1 MDRFE
6 KVTNIE
12 NLQLLE
18 KNLKKLLED
27 PKTNSGKDSVS
38 AVFQKLLE
46 DTEADLEKAFDSEL
60 PILICTYQTEEEIRF
75 VYYLGDLDRI
85 RVTDEL
91 LPNTLDFQG
100 KLDCQYNMKS
110 IIHTQKYLN
119 SLINEVINKN
129 AVHNWIEVSIL
140 LEKRIEEKNTN
151 KKHR

>member
-6 KVTNIE
+6 KISNID

-27 PKTNSGKDSVS
+27 TKKNSEKTSDSVI
-38 AVFQKLLE
+38 FQKLLE
-46 DTEADLEKAFDSEL
+46 DTQTDLEKAFESEL
-60 PILICTYQTEEEIRF
+60 PILICTNQAEESIHF

-91 LPNTLDFQG
+91 LPNTLDFQS
-100 KLDCQYNMKS
+100 KLDCLYNMKS
-110 IIHTQKYLN
+110 IINTQKYLN
-119 SLINEVINKN
+119 SLISKIINKN
-129 AVHNWIEVSIL
+129 DVHNWIEVSIL
-140 LEKRIEEKNTN
+140 LEKRLEEKNTN

>member
-27 PKTNSGKDSVS
+27 PKTNSGKDSNS

-46 DTEADLEKAFDSEL
+46 DTEADLEKAFEPEL
-60 PILICTYQTEEEIRF
+60 PILICTNQTEKDIHF

-91 LPNTLDFQG
+91 LPNTLDFQS
-100 KLDCQYNMKS
+100 KLNCQYNMREVA
-110 IIHTQKYLN
+110 HAQEYLN
-119 SLINEVINKN
+119 SLINEIISKN
-129 AVHNWIEVSIL
+129 DVHNWIEVSIL
-140 LEKRIEEKNTN
+140 LAKKIEEKETN